1 MTNRRILLVFALLLA
16 ISILGAAVL
25 VGIALFDD
33 RPWTRERLLQHPD
46 WRGIDQYRFPRE

>member
-16 ISILGAAVL
+16 ISVAGAAIL
-25 VGIALFDD
+25 VGVALVDD
-33 RPWTRERLLQHPD
+33 RRWTRERLLQHPD

>member
-16 ISILGAAVL
+16 ISVAGAAIL
-25 VGIALFDD
+25 VGVALVGD

-46 WRGIDQYRFPRE
+46 WRGIDQHRFPRE

>member
-16 ISILGAAVL
+16 ISVAGAAIL
-25 VGIALFDD
+25 VGVALVDD

-46 WRGIDQYRFPRE
+46 WRGIDQYRLPWE